1 MGEPRGHRDDE
12 YPESM
17 AVRLR
22 GYFREEA
29 FEPIAEFESAVLEI
43 EKFPRDGGQTDRV
56 FRALY
61 ATININ
67 WHEKTKRSALSFV

>member
-12 YPESM
+12 SSESM

-29 FEPIAEFESAVLEI
+29 FEPIAEFESAVLKI
-43 EKFPRDGGQTDRV
+43 EKSPRDGG
-56 FRALY
+56 
-61 ATININ
+61 
-67 WHEKTKRSALSFV
+67 